1 MFKTNTMESGEK
13 QRLTL
18 QEAENIIKTEID
30 HILESGVN
38 AIRLTELF
46 TRIMTRVLSSKE
58 HDLKTLRAFTDH
70 LETQFRETAGRLAEV
85 ESKYASQLQPIR
97 EKPDFE
103 KFFDAFVESWAFQ
116 VPYNGSDKFYND
128 DKIKESEKMKRHLK
142 KAWDV
147 ELSGN

>member
-103 KFFDAFVESWAFQ
+103 KMASQ
-116 VPYNGSDKFYND
+116 YLKSLGQRSDIEWEVKQYGEFGERIWKDY
-128 DKIKESEKMKRHLK
+128 
-142 KAWDV
+142 V
-147 ELSGN
+147 ELSGNQK